1 MNLSLRPAALLAA
14 LALSPPLSAQ
24 SPDLSLAPLL
34 DTLGYAYE
42 VDEDGDYRLLMEV
55 PDSGRTQFVFVRS
68 PVEEFGSTLV
78 REVWSPAWEAE
89 GEFPADVAN
98 HLLQA
103 SAGLKLGGW
112 MRHGRHAVMVVKIP
126 AAADAFALGDAIS
139 AAAMAA
145 DQMELELGGP
155 DAEDA
160 Y

>member
-14 LALSPPLSAQ
+14 LALSPPLAAQ

-34 DTLGYAYE
+34 DTLGYTYQ

-55 PDSGRTQFVFVRS
+55 PDSDRTQLVFVRS
-68 PVEEFGSTLV
+68 LVEEFGSSRV
-78 REVWSPAWEAE
+78 REVWSPALEAQ
-89 GEFPADVAN
+89 GEFPEDVAN

-112 MRHGRHAVMVVKIP
+112 ERHGRHAVLVVKIP
-126 AAADAFALGDAIS
+126 AAADAFALGDAIT
-139 AAAMAA
+139 AA
-145 DQMELELGGP
+145 DVAADRMELEMGGP